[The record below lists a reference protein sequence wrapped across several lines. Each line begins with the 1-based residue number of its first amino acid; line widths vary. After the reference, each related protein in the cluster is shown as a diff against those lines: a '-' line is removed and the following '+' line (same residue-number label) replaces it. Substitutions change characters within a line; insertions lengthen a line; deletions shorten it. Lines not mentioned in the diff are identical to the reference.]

1 MANYKKILLATDLSE
16 FSGLVGGK
24 ALTIA
29 TTFNAELS
37 LLHVVE
43 FLPMLD
49 SSYSEILPME
59 IDINER
65 MLEIAKGRLEEL
77 AKDLNIPKERQL
89 LELGTPKS
97 EIVRVAKENGF
108 EMIIV
113 GTHGRRGLGIL
124 LGSTAASVIH
134 HASCDVLTI
143 RLRDE

>member
-24 ALTIA
+24 ALAIA

-37 LLHVVE
+37 LLHVME

-59 IDINER
+59 IDINEQ
-65 MLEIAKGRLEEL
+65 MLEIAKGKLEEL
-77 AKDLNIPKERQL
+77 AKDLSIPKERQL
-89 LELGTPKS
+89 LELGSPKS

-143 RLRDE
+143 RLRDG